1 MIKKSLAIAT
11 LLLTLSACVDN
22 QLTYAQAS
30 YLCEN
35 HAGISNLIIT
45 GAKCKDGT
53 SFPISIIRETTIP
66 VEKVRQYYSEQ
77 AKPLN

>member
-11 LLLTLSACVDN
+11 LLLTLSACSDS
-22 QLTYAQAS
+22 QLRYAQAS

-35 HAGISNLIIT
+35 HAGISSLNLT
-45 GAKCKDGT
+45 GVKCRDGT
-53 SFPISIIRETTIP
+53 SFSMSETRETIIP

>member
-11 LLLTLSACVDN
+11 LLLTLSACVDS
-22 QLTYAQAS
+22 QLRYAQAS

-35 HAGISNLIIT
+35 HAGISNLTIT
-45 GAKCKDGT
+45 GVKCKDGT
-53 SFPISIIRETTIP
+53 SFPMSVITETSIP
-66 VEKVRQYYSEQ
+66 VEKVKLYYGEQ

>member
-11 LLLTLSACVDN
+11 LLLTLSACSDS
-22 QLTYAQAS
+22 QLRYAQAS

-45 GAKCKDGT
+45 GVKCKDGT
-53 SFPISIIRETTIP
+53 SFSMSETRETIIP

-77 AKPLN
+77 AKPLK

>member
-11 LLLTLSACVDN
+11 LLLTLSACSDS
-22 QLTYAQAS
+22 QLRYAQAS

-35 HAGISNLIIT
+35 HAEISSLNLT
-45 GAKCKDGT
+45 GVKCKDGT
-53 SFPISIIRETTIP
+53 YFSMSVIRETIIP

-77 AKPLN
+77 VKPLN

>member
-1 MIKKSLAIAT
+1 MIRKSLAIAT
-11 LLLTLSACVDN
+11 LLLTLSACSDS
-22 QLTYAQAS
+22 QLRYAQAS

-35 HAGISNLIIT
+35 HAGVSSLNLT
-45 GAKCKDGT
+45 GVKCKDGT
-53 SFPISIIRETTIP
+53 YFSMSVIRETIIP